1 MNSRK
6 NHITPRQTSNC
17 NLHFFR
23 PPSKLLFYE
32 ALPGTPTVTKLNP
45 HYRTVYKHDLIFVP
59 EYQLLGPVPLHKACA
74 GTGSHTV
81 AARNLVVRL
90 CIEVAQR
97 NVVISNSTL
106 NASAR
111 KRKEAKNSF
120 TAIKQLENCLQPRI
134 TTNQF
139 SGVGY
144 ETAQTKR
151 GPFKTDRKA
160 KKATGR
166 QYSRRLHLQLN
177 LLRVTSSKIVFFL
190 QSAGGE
196 AMNENKF
203 LNTDSSTGSVETTIK
218 PLPFKDPNF
227 IHSGIGGAAAGK
239 KNRTWKNLK
248 QILASERALP
258 WQLNDPSYFNI
269 DAPPSFKPAK
279 KYSDISG
286 LPANYTDPQSKLRF
300 STIEEFAY
308 IRMLPSDVVTG
319 YLALRKATSIVS

>member
-1 MNSRK
+1 MASLLPAAASSPAGAPARSK
-6 NHITPRQTSNC
+6 K
-17 NLHFFR
+17 R
-23 PPSKLLFYE
+23 PASP
-32 ALPGTPTVTKLNP
+32 
-45 HYRTVYKHDLIFVP
+45 
-59 EYQLLGPVPLHKACA
+59 
-74 GTGSHTV
+74 GTGSGPAKKKKV
-81 AARNLVVRL
+81 AA
-90 CIEVAQR
+90 AAGG
-97 NVVISNSTL
+97 S
-106 NASAR
+106 
-111 KRKEAKNSF
+111 
-120 TAIKQLENCLQPRI
+120 
-134 TTNQF
+134 
-139 SGVGY
+139 
-144 ETAQTKR
+144 
-151 GPFKTDRKA
+151 
-160 KKATGR
+160 
-166 QYSRRLHLQLN
+166 
-177 LLRVTSSKIVFFL
+177 

-203 LNTDSSTGSVETTIK
+203 LNTDSSTGSVETAVK
-218 PLPFKDPNF
+218 PLPFKDPKF

-258 WQLNDPSYFNI
+258 WQLNDPSYFSI

>member
-1 MNSRK
+1 MASLIPAAASSPAGAPSRSK
-6 NHITPRQTSNC
+6 K
-17 NLHFFR
+17 R
-23 PPSKLLFYE
+23 PASP
-32 ALPGTPTVTKLNP
+32 
-45 HYRTVYKHDLIFVP
+45 
-59 EYQLLGPVPLHKACA
+59 
-74 GTGSHTV
+74 GTGSGP
-81 AARNLVVRL
+81 
-90 CIEVAQR
+90 
-97 NVVISNSTL
+97 
-106 NASAR
+106 
-111 KRKEAKNSF
+111 AK
-120 TAIKQLENCLQPRI
+120 K
-134 TTNQF
+134 
-139 SGVGY
+139 
-144 ETAQTKR
+144 
-151 GPFKTDRKA
+151 
-160 KKATGR
+160 KKATAPGG
-166 QYSRRLHLQLN
+166 S
-177 LLRVTSSKIVFFL
+177 

-196 AMNENKF
+196 AMNDNKF
-203 LNTDSSTGSVETTIK
+203 LNTDSSTGSAETTVK

>member
-1 MNSRK
+1 MPARSRR
-6 NHITPRQTSNC
+6 PRRHC
-17 NLHFFR
+17 
-23 PPSKLLFYE
+23 
-32 ALPGTPTVTKLNP
+32 
-45 HYRTVYKHDLIFVP
+45 
-59 EYQLLGPVPLHKACA
+59 ACA
-74 GTGSHTV
+74 GTASRPLWGKGESGRSPGSAPPT
-81 AARNLVVRL
+81 RPGR
-90 CIEVAQR
+90 EFGR
-97 NVVISNSTL
+97 
-106 NASAR
+106 R
-111 KRKEAKNSF
+111 
-120 TAIKQLENCLQPRI
+120 
-134 TTNQF
+134 
-139 SGVGY
+139 GVG
-144 ETAQTKR
+144 EAVRARGEMASLTPAAASSPAGAPSRSKKR
-151 GPFKTDRKA
+151 PASPGTGGGPAKK
-160 KKATGR
+160 KKATAAGG
-166 QYSRRLHLQLN
+166 S
-177 LLRVTSSKIVFFL
+177 

-203 LNTDSSTGSVETTIK
+203 LNTDSSTGSVETTVK

>member
-1 MNSRK
+1 MASVIPAAAASPAGGPSRTK
-6 NHITPRQTSNC
+6 K
-17 NLHFFR
+17 R
-23 PPSKLLFYE
+23 PAS
-32 ALPGTPTVTKLNP
+32 PGTGG
-45 HYRTVYKHDLIFVP
+45 
-59 EYQLLGPVPLHKACA
+59 GP
-74 GTGSHTV
+74 
-81 AARNLVVRL
+81 
-90 CIEVAQR
+90 
-97 NVVISNSTL
+97 
-106 NASAR
+106 
-111 KRKEAKNSF
+111 
-120 TAIKQLENCLQPRI
+120 
-134 TTNQF
+134 
-139 SGVGY
+139 
-144 ETAQTKR
+144 
-151 GPFKTDRKA
+151 A
-160 KKATGR
+160 KKKKAATAPGG
-166 QYSRRLHLQLN
+166 S
-177 LLRVTSSKIVFFL
+177 

-203 LNTDSSTGSVETTIK
+203 LNTDSGTGSVETTVK

>member
-1 MNSRK
+1 MWWV
-6 NHITPRQTSNC
+6 T
-17 NLHFFR
+17 R
-23 PPSKLLFYE
+23 PEQAAPQLAIPSLRSPPAA
-32 ALPGTPTVTKLNP
+32 ALYAGLRRARAPCGPPDSQISDPPT
-45 HYRTVYKHDLIFVP
+45 
-59 EYQLLGPVPLHKACA
+59 C
-74 GTGSHTV
+74 
-81 AARNLVVRL
+81 
-90 CIEVAQR
+90 
-97 NVVISNSTL
+97 
-106 NASAR
+106 
-111 KRKEAKNSF
+111 
-120 TAIKQLENCLQPRI
+120 
-134 TTNQF
+134 
-139 SGVGY
+139 
-144 ETAQTKR
+144 
-151 GPFKTDRKA
+151 
-160 KKATGR
+160 
-166 QYSRRLHLQLN
+166 LHLQLN
-177 LLRVTSSKIVFFL
+177 LLRVTSNKTVFFL

-196 AMNENKF
+196 AVSENKL
-203 LNTDSSTGSVETTIK
+203 LNTDSSTGSVETTAK